1 MYSNKKSAEINQK
14 DNKLPDE
21 KPGGGHTKR
30 KKKKKSVHS
39 LKKYMEWMY
48 TKELSSTDMHKQ
60 HGLSSAFYRD
70 TQGKHTEHIVFDTN
84 WLPD

>member
-30 KKKKKSVHS
+30 KKKKKVCTLSQNIW
-39 LKKYMEWMY
+39 KMY
-48 TKELSSTDMHKQ
+48 TKELSSTDMYKQ